1 MYRWL
6 DVYLCGRYR
15 ILPPDCNAGV
25 SSLLGSSHAEPST
38 GGGSAATGREVASR
52 GGYGIAVTRRVRD
65 LACCAMA
72 GVACCRN
79 SFDWIVL
86 WPYLPDDPGHCRGPL
101 FAARRNGVWAAV
113 FDCADWRHDISLGVR
128 SGFTASQ
135 RSRRH
140 DCAGAGS
147 SLHYWII
154 PGNNVARASPEGD
167 AEA

>member
-65 LACCAMA
+65 LACCRIA
-72 GVACCRN
+72 GLTCCRN
-79 SFDWIVL
+79 SFEDLSVL
-86 WPYLPDDPGHCRGPL
+86 TEPFGRPIYPGGNRCRLP
-101 FAARRNGVWAAV
+101 AV
-113 FDCADWRHDISLGVR
+113 
-128 SGFTASQ
+128 
-135 RSRRH
+135 
-140 DCAGAGS
+140 
-147 SLHYWII
+147 
-154 PGNNVARASPEGD
+154 
-167 AEA
+167 